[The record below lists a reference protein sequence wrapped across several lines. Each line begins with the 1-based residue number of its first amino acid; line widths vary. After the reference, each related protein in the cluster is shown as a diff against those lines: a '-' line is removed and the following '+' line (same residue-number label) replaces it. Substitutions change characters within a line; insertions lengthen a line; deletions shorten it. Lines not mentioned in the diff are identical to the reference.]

1 LHSQQITT
9 EPNRKAMTDNMGVTV
24 TEITQPSGKTY
35 WFTTYNGQPQV
46 GYSTPEIAEKVAES
60 IRQLRREQQT
70 KIKIA

>member
-1 LHSQQITT
+1 
-9 EPNRKAMTDNMGVTV
+9 MTDNMGITV

-46 GYSTPEIAEKVAES
+46 GYSTPEIAERVAEE
-60 IRQLRREQQT
+60 IREIRRQKLEQT